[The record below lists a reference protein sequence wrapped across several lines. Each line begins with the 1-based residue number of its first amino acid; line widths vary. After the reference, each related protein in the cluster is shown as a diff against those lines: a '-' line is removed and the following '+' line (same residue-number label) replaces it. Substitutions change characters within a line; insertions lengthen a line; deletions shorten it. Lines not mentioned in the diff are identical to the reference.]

1 MRTSS
6 AITQVLGASKGETM
20 LPVHLIIEVQSMD
33 EDLRLHT
40 RVVLDER
47 IYTLRYEV
55 TNIRQYLFMTSQ
67 CSLMLDYAVAEM
79 KRHLEH
85 LLLTTK
91 AIEETQEPD
100 EKEGGV

>member
-1 MRTSS
+1 
-6 AITQVLGASKGETM
+6 M
-20 LPVHLIIEVQSMD
+20 LPVHLVIEVQSMGD
-33 EDLRLHT
+33 DLRLHT

-55 TNIRQYLFMTSQ
+55 TNIRQHLFMTPQ

-79 KRHLEH
+79 KRQLEH
-85 LLLTTK
+85 LLLTTI
-91 AIEETQEPD
+91 AIEEIQETN